1 MFRSSVVEH
10 LTFNEGCVG
19 SNPTGTTVWES
30 SSVVERVPVKHNVE
44 CSIHSSPAR
53 KGQVAP
59 MVEQWFE
66 APRVMVRFHCCPQ
79 NGEASVMATYG
90 IVNAETRV
98 QFSSSP
104 KSVRQRWRAGMVC
117 KTIALLNRFESYCA
131 H

>member
-1 MFRSSVVEH
+1 MRVALVRTQPGQQLGRVAQWQSVCLLSTMSNVRSI
-10 LTFNEGCVG
+10 LL
-19 SNPTGTTVWES
+19 PQ
-30 SSVVERVPVKHNVE
+30 K
-44 CSIHSSPAR
+44 

-117 KTIALLNRFESYCA
+117 KTIALLNRFESYYA